1 MTLAKKYIVLDVSA
15 TTVAFF
21 SKDKMQMYNGVL
33 LGTCPRRVI
42 KLNLDGIFF
51 LSETIAPGVFLMALK
66 ILYVI
71 VYVWQR

>member
-51 LSETIAPGVFLMALK
+51 
-66 ILYVI
+66 
-71 VYVWQR
+71 